1 MGLSGWVHNHYA
13 TKRKPCL
20 SEFLSAKSFVV
31 TQKHFPPGWFDWE
44 DGFSSLTLRFKNQ
57 ILAIFGVLGLL
68 CTAL

>member
-44 DGFSSLTLRFKNQ
+44 DGFSSLTLRSVSYTHLTLPT
-57 ILAIFGVLGLL
+57 IYSV
-68 CTAL
+68 